1 MTDPTVATVAYHQAL
16 SRLASAIGISI
27 TSGGMGKT
35 ELSTNETQ
43 NNAVGARS
51 LAAWRIIQS

>member
-1 MTDPTVATVAYHQAL
+1 MVATAAYHQAFI
-16 SRLASAIGISI
+16 RLAMAIGISMM
-27 TSGGMGKT
+27 SGGMGKT
-35 ELSTNETQ
+35 ELSMNETQ